1 MGIPAM
7 SPATPKKKEIIVF
20 NESNPTN
27 PVMNKDYTPSTGSFQ
42 QDADQPEQREDS
54 QNETGYIENEVVVTE
69 DANETEP
76 EEKP

>member
-42 QDADQPEQREDS
+42 QDAD
-54 QNETGYIENEVVVTE
+54 
-69 DANETEP
+69 
-76 EEKP
+76 